1 MTSVNI
7 IQIRIIDHKK
17 HIFFYIGDK
26 LYERTI
32 IKETKKGFKV
42 HLFGYVQEI
51 QQEVFGI
58 PKSMQ

>member
-1 MTSVNI
+1 MTLVNFI
-7 IQIRIIDHKK
+7 EIKYIDHKK
-17 HIFFYIGDK
+17 HVIFDIGDIR
-26 LYERTI
+26 YDRTV

-42 HLFGYVQEI
+42 HLFGCVQEI

>member
-1 MTSVNI
+1 MTLVNI
-7 IQIRIIDHKK
+7 IDLKRIDHKI
-17 HIFFYIGDK
+17 HVIFDIGDK
-26 LYERTI
+26 RYDRTVI
-32 IKETKKGFKV
+32 RETKKGFKV